1 MRMQTMFLD
10 AWRAFER
17 RRRERQTLSAIS
29 ELPPYMLK
37 DIGWPGAG
45 DRRQGSR
52 D

>member
-1 MRMQTMFLD
+1 MRMPTMILD
-10 AWRAFER
+10 AWRAMER

-29 ELPPYMLK
+29 DLPPYLLK

-45 DRRQGSR
+45 DRRQKNR

>member
-1 MRMQTMFLD
+1 MRMPTIILE
-10 AWRAFER
+10 AWRAMER

-45 DRRQGSR
+45 DQRQRNR